1 MIVRRGK
8 NFNVAMFSDAEN
20 VINVKLCMAVL
31 LFELDLFIPLSVA
44 LIIFQGHKSVKQV
57 LQVQRVIN
65 H

>member
-57 LQVQRVIN
+57 
-65 H
+65 